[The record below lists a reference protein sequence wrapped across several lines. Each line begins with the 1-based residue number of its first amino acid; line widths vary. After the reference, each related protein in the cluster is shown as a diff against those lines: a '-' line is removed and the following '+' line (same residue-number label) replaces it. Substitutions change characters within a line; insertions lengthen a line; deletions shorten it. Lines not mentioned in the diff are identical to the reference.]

1 MTKINEAV
9 RRCIDNIA
17 VAQQSIV
24 ALHVLSHRMTRNGQE
39 NEDVRKAIG
48 VLQGQLHYDLT
59 AAWEQLSWF
68 APISKQAID
77 LLADRTRTWFRRED
91 TAIMQ
96 WLGMEGSYYIEDE
109 DAFRREVL
117 EVFGVTEEVKP

>member
-9 RRCIDNIA
+9 RRCIDSVA
-17 VAQQSIV
+17 VAQQNIV
-24 ALHVLSHRMTRNGQE
+24 ALHILSSRMTRSGQE

-48 VLQGQLHYDLT
+48 VLHGQLHYDMT
-59 AAWEQLSWF
+59 VAWEQLSWF
-68 APISKQAID
+68 APISEKAIK

-96 WLGMEGSYYIEDE
+96 WLRIEGSYHIEDE
-109 DAFRREVL
+109 EAFRREVL
-117 EVFGVTEEVKP
+117 EMFGVTEEVQP